1 MKMLSIMVFSFLTR
15 HLRLPRVYCLAVS
28 GIVVLECG
36 MGGVRAQ
43 TVQMPGQGTFSLSTT
58 VAAPDRAAMSA
69 GGFGN
74 SRMGST
80 GRGFGSR
87 VSGSGGG
94 ASSMSVRSSV
104 IDLDELDRM
113 IRSQASTVS
122 EVPDLQQTDPQLNTR
137 IPTAARGRKAR
148 PDYDYLAV
156 LSGHAGYDPGV
167 SGNGASFQS
176 VDREAT
182 KFYLAKASLAKQ
194 RGHWASVEIYYRLAW
209 GSLSPERRELALK
222 ALADARARAGDE
234 RILSAADMETKNQRD
249 AKNAR

>member
-1 MKMLSIMVFSFLTR
+1 M
-15 HLRLPRVYCLAVS
+15 
-28 GIVVLECG
+28 ECVMAG
-36 MGGVRAQ
+36 ARAQ

-58 VAAPDRAAMSA
+58 VAAPDRGGMPA

-74 SRMGST
+74 NRMGSS
-80 GRGFGSR
+80 GRGFGNR
-87 VSGSGGG
+87 VSGSVGG
-94 ASSMSVRSSV
+94 ATSMSVRSSV

-122 EVPDLQQTDPQLNTR
+122 EVPDLHTTDPQLDTR

-182 KFYLAKASLAKQ
+182 KYYLSKASLAKQ

-209 GSLSPERRELALK
+209 GSLPPERRELAIK
-222 ALADARARAGDE
+222 ALVDARARAGEE
-234 RILSAADMETKNQRD
+234 RVLSAADMEAKKKRD
-249 AKNAR
+249 AKNSR

>member
-1 MKMLSIMVFSFLTR
+1 
-15 HLRLPRVYCLAVS
+15 
-28 GIVVLECG
+28 
-36 MGGVRAQ
+36 
-43 TVQMPGQGTFSLSTT
+43 
-58 VAAPDRAAMSA
+58 
-69 GGFGN
+69 
-74 SRMGST
+74 
-80 GRGFGSR
+80 
-87 VSGSGGG
+87 
-94 ASSMSVRSSV
+94 MSVRSSV

-122 EVPDLQQTDPQLNTR
+122 QVPDLHQTDPQLNTR

-182 KFYLAKASLAKQ
+182 KYYLAMAAHAKQ

-209 GSLSPERRELALK
+209 GSLSPERRELAMK
-222 ALADARARAGDE
+222 ALADARARADDE
-234 RILSAADMETKNQRD
+234 RILSSAEMDAKNKRD

>member
-15 HLRLPRVYCLAVS
+15 HLRLPRVYCLAVA

-58 VAAPDRAAMSA
+58 VAAPDRGAMSA

-80 GRGFGSR
+80 GRGVGSR
-87 VSGSGGG
+87 VSGSGDG

-137 IPTAARGRKAR
+137 IPAAARGRKAR

-234 RILSAADMETKNQRD
+234 RILSAADMEAKNQRD
-249 AKNAR
+249 SKNAR